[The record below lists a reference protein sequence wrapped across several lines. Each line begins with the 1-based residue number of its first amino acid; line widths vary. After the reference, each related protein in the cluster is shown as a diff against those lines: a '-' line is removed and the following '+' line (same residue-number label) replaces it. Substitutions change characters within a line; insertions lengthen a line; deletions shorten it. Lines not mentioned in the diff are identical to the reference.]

1 MTLTLKVTELKPR
14 FFTITLAGAL
24 DSSTYMLLDNKIE
37 NLVTEGAARIITLD
51 MSGVT
56 YISSMGVRSVFKAK
70 KNLARQEGS
79 FLMVNLQ
86 PQVKK
91 VFEIIDALPSM
102 QVFANMR
109 EMDDYLTRMQSNEEN
124 G

>member
-1 MTLTLKVTELKPR
+1 MTLTLKVTEAKPR
-14 FFTITLAGAL
+14 FFTINLAGAL
-24 DSSTYMLLDNKIE
+24 DTNTYMLLDDKIE

-56 YISSMGVRSVFKAK
+56 YISSMGVRSIFKAK
-70 KNLARQEGS
+70 KALARQDGA

-102 QVFANMR
+102 QIFANMQ
-109 EMDDYLTRMQSNEEN
+109 EMDAYLTRMQKEV
-124 G
+124 